1 MIKEAIIL
9 AGGLGT
15 RLRQAVP
22 DLPKCMALVNGKPF
36 LSYVIDYYRM
46 QGIERI
52 VFSLGY
58 KHEVIADYLNKEY
71 PTLKYTVVI
80 EKQPLGTGGAIQ
92 LAIKQI
98 NYDNVL
104 ILNGDTLFRVNID
117 KLYRFHVEKQ
127 SECTLA
133 LKPMQSFDR
142 YGVVEL
148 NNDQRVIA
156 FKEKQYYK
164 SGNIN
169 GGVYILNKS
178 DYLNLQL
185 PEKHSFEKDY
195 LEKYVSK
202 SRIYGSIQDEYFID
216 IGIPEDYLK
225 SQSDLKKITTDLK
238 NVDSSWT
245 LFLDRDGVINEEK
258 LNEYVLNWD
267 QFIFSKGVLEAFKI
281 LSSLFGKII
290 IVSNQRGVGKEL
302 MTESDLLMIHKEMKR
317 EVIDVGGKIDRIYY
331 CTDKNDQCFN
341 RKPNPG
347 MAIQAKKD
355 FPSIE
360 FSKSIMVGNKLSDM
374 KFGRNAGMHTI
385 FLTTTNP
392 ETPFP
397 HPDIDVQYAGL
408 LEFAKS
414 FKS

>member
-15 RLRQAVP
+15 RLRKAVP
-22 DLPKCMALVNGKPF
+22 DLPKCMAHVNGRPF

-46 QGIERI
+46 QGVERF

-58 KHEVIADYLNKEY
+58 KNEIIEDYLHSDYSSLDYK
-71 PTLKYTVVI
+71 VVI
-80 EKQPLGTGGAIQ
+80 ESEPLGTGGAIQ
-92 LAIKQI
+92 LALQQI
-98 NYDNVL
+98 TTENVL
-104 ILNGDTLFRVNID
+104 ILNGDTLFKVNVN
-117 KLYRFHVEKQ
+117 KLFDLHIEKDA
-127 SECTLA
+127 ECTLA
-133 LKPMQSFDR
+133 LKPMLHFDR

-148 NNDQRVIA
+148 NKDNRIIA
-156 FKEKQYYK
+156 FKEKQFYN

-178 DYLNLQL
+178 QYLTHHL
-185 PEKHSFEKDY
+185 PSKHSFEKDY
-195 LEKYVSK
+195 LERYVSE
-202 SRIYGSIQDEYFID
+202 SLIFGCIQNGYFID

-225 SQSDLKKITTDLK
+225 AQADLKKAITDLK
-238 NVDSSWT
+238 NIDNSWT
-245 LFLDRDGVINEEK
+245 LFLDRDGVINDEK

-267 QFIFSKGVLEAFKI
+267 QFIFSNGVLEAFKV
-281 LSSLFGKII
+281 LSTVFQRII

-302 MTESDLLMIHKEMKR
+302 MTEEDLLNIHKEMIK
-317 EVIDVGGKIDRIYY
+317 EVQGVGGKIDKIYY
-331 CTDKNDQCFN
+331 CIDKNDRCFN

-347 MAIQAKKD
+347 MAIQAKND

-360 FSKSIMVGNKLSDM
+360 FNKSIMVGNKLSDM
-374 KFGRNAGMHTI
+374 KFGRNAGMYTV

-397 HPDIDVQYAGL
+397 HPDIDAQYAGL
-408 LEFAKS
+408 LEFALSLKS
-414 FKS
+414 